1 LDENNIKKCS
11 KIGGKFAEKSFASS
25 TPAEEQIYLEEVWLL
40 NDKGGFDRPKNET
53 EGIIIMSSEISYVE
67 FFKYN

>member
-1 LDENNIKKCS
+1 MFKLLDETYKNL
-11 KIGGKFAEKSFASS
+11 S
-25 TPAEEQIYLEEVWLL
+25 TYTPITDEQIYLEEVWLL